1 MLYRD
6 DQGFKL
12 APYLA
17 KFTQN
22 GEEIEQLVIG
32 KDDLEIFQEIGHISN
47 LSFEESTYAADVLS
61 RYETIKDYPATE
73 EAAAIQYVA
82 TGSIMPNSKVET
94 DVALKSMQT
103 AVDSVIMSNLLGG
116 L

>member
-6 DQGFKL
+6 EQGFKL
-12 APYLA
+12 MPYLA
-17 KFTQN
+17 KYTQN
-22 GEEIEQLVIG
+22 DEKIEQLVIS
-32 KDDLEIFQEIGHISN
+32 KDDLESFQEMGHISN
-47 LSFEESTYAADVLS
+47 LSFEESTYEADVLS

-82 TGSIMPNSKVET
+82 TREIMANSKLET
-94 DVALKSMQT
+94 DMALKSMQT
-103 AVDSVIMSNLLGG
+103 AVDSVIMANLLGG

>member
-1 MLYRD
+1 MLYRNE
-6 DQGFKL
+6 QGFKL
-12 APYLA
+12 MPYLA

-22 GEEIEQLVIG
+22 DEEIEQLVIG
-32 KDDLEIFQEIGHISN
+32 KDDLEIFQEMGHISN
-47 LSFEESTYAADVLS
+47 LSFEESTYEADVLS
-61 RYETIKDYPATE
+61 RYETIKDYPVSE

-94 DVALKSMQT
+94 DMTLKIMQT
-103 AVDSVIMSNLLGG
+103 AVDSVIMANLLGG

>member
-22 GEEIEQLVIG
+22 DEETEQLVVG
-32 KDDLEIFQEIGHISN
+32 KDDLESFQEMGHISN
-47 LSFEESTYAADVLS
+47 LSFEESTYGADVLS
-61 RYETIKDYPATE
+61 RYETIKDYPASE
-73 EAAAIQYVA
+73 ETAAIQYVT
-82 TGSIMPNSKVET
+82 TGAIMPNSKLET
-94 DVALKSMQT
+94 DMTLKTMQT
-103 AVDSVIMSNLLGG
+103 AVDSVIMANLLGG

>member
-17 KFTQN
+17 KYTQN
-22 GEEIEQLVIG
+22 NEEVEQLVID
-32 KDDLEIFQEIGHISN
+32 KTDLEAFQEMGHITN
-47 LSFEESTYAADVLS
+47 LIFEESTYEADVLS
-61 RYETIKDYPATE
+61 RYETIKDYPASE

-82 TGSIMPNSKVET
+82 TGEIMANSKLET
-94 DVALKSMQT
+94 DVYLKSIQA

>member
-6 DQGFKL
+6 EQGFKL

-22 GEEIEQLVIG
+22 GEEVEQLVIG
-32 KDDLEIFQEIGHISN
+32 KDDLESFQEMGHISN
-47 LSFEESTYAADVLS
+47 LSFEKSTYAADVLS

-82 TGSIMPNSKVET
+82 NGSIMPNSKVET